1 MHFVRHFSYC
11 DLGSDHILMGVSV
24 AILILRVC
32 VCVCVCVCLCVS
44 VCVCF
49 VTLVFRTRQ
58 IFSTVLLENVF
69 CRCRR
74 QVILQIL
81 LEFDQLMM
89 SESQKHR
96 LSNQR
101 RHLFLTSILLAPL

>member
-32 VCVCVCVCLCVS
+32 VCVCVS

-89 SESQKHR
+89 PESQKHR

-101 RHLFLTSILLAPL
+101 HHLFLTSILLAPL